1 MSHQEVIAQL
11 RKLVWRLRWLNVLQL
26 LPDTLLV
33 YSIIQLAFSGQLV
46 TLFNA
51 TFNRRE
57 AILVTVMFALIDIC
71 VTAIRY
77 NDRVAGKR
85 LISQLT
91 GQLTTPEVDLIKRF
105 ERLK

>member
-1 MSHQEVIAQL
+1 MSHREVIAQL
-11 RKLVWRLRWLNVLQL
+11 KKVVLRLRWLNILQL
-26 LPDTLLV
+26 VPDTLLV

-71 VTAIRY
+71 VTGIRY

-91 GQLTTPEVDLIKRF
+91 GQLTAPEVNLIKRF
-105 ERLK
+105 ENLK